1 MQNRMEGTV
10 MNHVRLTPGSILQ
23 ERLNQVHRRLYRSMD
38 PENISLAY
46 GGVHPLGFAEPE
58 FAGKYLD
65 ISAAYARNLADAQAV
80 QNGRTVVERL
90 VSGQRADGYLGGYD
104 CGQEFSS
111 FSIWNQAFTC
121 FGLISYYKETRDE
134 DALAAAVRC
143 MDFLCES
150 CQAADAKPFL
160 QTGNF
165 GSQHLVVLLP
175 AALLYELTGE
185 ARYQAFCRFILDVC
199 RRSPTHNIFARAGV
213 MGFGSPKGIETL
225 AFLLGVLTYGRL
237 TGDEECIDAARAY
250 WQDLQ
255 EHFISETGC
264 GTVGELWTY
273 QRNQPAMLSREIKPN
288 ENCVA
293 VGWMEL
299 SLMLYDLTLDG
310 RYFDAFERALY
321 NHLLGSMAP
330 DGSDFAYYQGN
341 FGRKSIRTSEGLY
354 ACCRFRGLSMCAH
367 LPECAVFVR
376 GNTLSF
382 PFYTS
387 YCAEVSTPEGD
398 VHIEMSTEYPRN
410 GRVRLLIR
418 PQRQQS
424 LRLLLRLPA
433 WCDRY
438 AATLDGE
445 TTELPLTNGHL
456 LIERSIPADGLRICL
471 DLNMPIRTRTASLDE
486 TQCACVEYGPLV
498 MALDSRN
505 GTPIFSTTL
514 DGDSVIRLL
523 PAEEGGMP
531 IVSLEASGSV
541 RGEDRAIR
549 LVDYAS
555 AGMHNPLKDR
565 FRVWIPLTGEDLE
578 GLY

>member
-1 MQNRMEGTV
+1 
-10 MNHVRLTPGSILQ
+10 MNHVCLTPGSILQ
-23 ERLNQVHRRLYRSMD
+23 ERLDRIHRRLYRLMD
-38 PENISLAY
+38 PMRISLAY

-80 QNGRTVVERL
+80 QNGRTVVERI

-104 CGQEFSS
+104 RGQEFSS

-121 FGLISYYKETRDE
+121 FGLISYYKETCNE
-134 DALAAAVRC
+134 DALEAAVRC

-150 CQAADAKPFL
+150 CQAIDAKPFL

-199 RRSPTHNIFARAGV
+199 RRSPTHNIFARGGV

-237 TGDEECIDAARAY
+237 TGDEECIEAAQAY

-299 SLMLYDLTLDG
+299 SLMLYDHFLDG

-341 FGRKSIRTSEGLY
+341 YGKKSIRTSDGMY

-367 LPECAVFVR
+367 LPEC
-376 GNTLSF
+376 TLFAHKSTLAF
-382 PFYTS
+382 PLYTS
-387 YCAEVSTPEGD
+387 YCADVSAPGGV
-398 VHIEMSTEYPRN
+398 VHIEMSTEYPQD
-410 GRVRLLIR
+410 GRISLFIQ
-418 PQRQQS
+418 PQREQT
-424 LRLLLRLPA
+424 LRLLLRIPA
-433 WCDRY
+433 WCSQY
-438 AATLDGE
+438 AMTLDGE
-445 TTELPLTNGHL
+445 KADPPLTKGHL
-456 LIERSIPADGLRICL
+456 LIERAIPAEGLQIL
-471 DLNMPIRTRTASLDE
+471 LELSMPIRRQTASLDDL
-486 TQCACVEYGPLV
+486 QCACVEYGPLV
-498 MALDSRN
+498 MALDSRY

-514 DGDSVIRLL
+514 DADSALRVR
-523 PAEEGGMP
+523 PVEEGGMP
-531 IVSLEASGSV
+531 IVSLEAEGSI
-541 RGEDRAIR
+541 RGEKRAIR

-555 AGMHNPLKDR
+555 AGMHNSLKDR

-578 GLY
+578 GIY